1 MRHAAS
7 HSPGKGRDAMGGRV
21 ERAIIAMLLGLTGLA
36 ALWWAGGWWWRAGH
50 ADVAPPPRAPAAETA
65 LTPAPS
71 RFDRRRALT
80 LMVAGLHTPDGDA
93 GVEEAATPHARAL
106 PSPVSFGS
114 EQGHGSES
122 WSRSDAAEGRDF
134 EPRYSLDAGPLTAPA
149 PVAVEAPRAF
159 H

>member
-7 HSPGKGRDAMGGRV
+7 RSPGKGRDAMGGRV
-21 ERAIIAMLLGLTGLA
+21 ERDIIGVLLGLTGLA

-50 ADVAPPPRAPAAETA
+50 AEAAPPPRPPATETA
-65 LTPAPS
+65 LPPAPS

-80 LMVAGLHTPDGDA
+80 LMVAGLHTTDADA
-93 GVEEAATPHARAL
+93 GASEAAAPHARTT

-114 EQGHGSES
+114 EQGHGSDS
-122 WSRSDAAEGRDF
+122 WSRSDATDGRDF
-134 EPRYSLDAGPLTAPA
+134 EPRYSLDAGTFTAPP
-149 PVAVEAPRAF
+149 PVVVEAPRTF